1 MTGVVIAE
9 MPRDVISMNMFSTI
23 AVVHPVADRVGPS
36 NDGSL
41 RGRLSHGVGFSVV
54 LPRTVHPS
62 SHRLFPLPFP
72 AVQPALAPMG
82 RREDIDSRPD
92 LGWCAALKMLMVLR
106 KESRPLFFSFHEE
119 CGDDK
124 PMDYYN
130 NLMGRTYGTP
140 GADCR
145 SSCLGGVQSNALQT
159 ALRWPA

>member
-1 MTGVVIAE
+1 MTGFLSAKVCRDE
-9 MPRDVISMNMFSTI
+9 MMMTVCSPETSARPTMNRPRPRGVCSRPGQRCSTSLWLAISGEGMLDDAF
-23 AVVHPVADRVGPS
+23 P
-36 NDGSL
+36 L
-41 RGRLSHGVGFSVV
+41 
-54 LPRTVHPS
+54 
-62 SHRLFPLPFP
+62 LFP
-72 AVQPALAPMG
+72 ASAPG
-82 RREDIDSRPD
+82 CRGKHIDPRPD
-92 LGWCAALKMLMVLR
+92 FGWCAALKMLMVLR

-159 ALRWPA
+159 AP

>member
-1 MTGVVIAE
+1 MTGFGIAE
-9 MPRDVISMNMFSTI
+9 MPRDVVSMNMFSQI
-23 AVVHPVADRVGPS
+23 SAVHRVADTVRPCS
-36 NDGSL
+36 DGSL
-41 RGRLSHGVGFSVV
+41 RGRPSHRQSFLVP

-159 ALRWPA
+159 AP